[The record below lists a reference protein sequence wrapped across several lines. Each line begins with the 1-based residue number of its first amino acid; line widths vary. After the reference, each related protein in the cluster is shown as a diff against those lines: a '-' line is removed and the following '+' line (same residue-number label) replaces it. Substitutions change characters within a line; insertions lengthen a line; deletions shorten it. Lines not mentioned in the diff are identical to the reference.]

1 MSTAIWNPSHEALL
15 RRKYFDWSEDVEDS
29 IQMPENEQTV
39 QYPDDDELEDDYSTS
54 EHHNMIQNP
63 EEILSADMIDA
74 GSNDAAENTEDEI
87 TQFSQ
92 DSIFDKDND
101 FQDYNTTESDE
112 APPFNNEAVCVRNSE
127 IYLDHVETPEVT
139 GQSHTCPEN
148 DVCLYC
154 VDRVIDTEFAWRQ
167 FCQER
172 DQEIHH
178 YNLFGQPV
186 YEPSGTSPSESLAV
200 ILSPK
205 QLFPDPEDHHI
216 TSVLNRPRVFLD
228 PVCVDVTQSNLHLRG
243 SKLMKSVRGKA
254 YKCYSPHGTWQW
266 EAEGQDIVYAPDDA
280 RSYCLPETAVAAG
293 FLETMH
299 IRAQKEVNGR
309 DVTLTLPQPSSLPQK
324 LSWNPS
330 PSPLSKCHLEA
341 RAEVLDPPKPVAE
354 DEGLSSEVQIST
366 LDPVHASGILAV
378 VKTKSAAQRK
388 SRPIRAV
395 LPNHSDEKRDELRLS
410 FFPPFI
416 DPDIK
421 ISKRARVGE
430 KIKKWVDKSFR
441 RFWEGKCEG

>member
-1 MSTAIWNPSHEALL
+1 MSTAILNPSHEALL
-15 RRKYFDWSEDVEDS
+15 RRDYFDWSEDVEDS
-29 IQMPENEQTV
+29 IQMPENEQIA
-39 QYPDDDELEDDYSTS
+39 QYANDDEQEDDYPTS
-54 EHHNMIQNP
+54 EPHNRIQNQ

-74 GSNDAAENTEDEI
+74 GSNDAAETTEDEM

-101 FQDYNTTESDE
+101 FDDYDTTESDE
-112 APPFNNEAVCVRNSE
+112 ALHLDDGAVCVENSE
-127 IYLDHVETPEVT
+127 IYLDHAGTQEVT
-139 GQSHTCPEN
+139 GHSHTCPDN
-148 DVCLYC
+148 DVCLHC

-186 YEPSGTSPSESLAV
+186 YEPSGTLPSESLTV

-205 QLFPDPEDHHI
+205 KLFPDPEDHHI
-216 TSVLNRPRVFLD
+216 TSILNRARVFLD

-243 SKLMKSVRGKA
+243 SKLMESVRGKA
-254 YKCYSPHGTWQW
+254 YKCYSPHGTWQG
-266 EAEGQDIVYAPDDA
+266 ETERQDVVYAPDDA
-280 RSYCLPETAVAAG
+280 RLYCLPETAVAAG

-299 IRAQKEVNGR
+299 IREQKEVNER
-309 DVTLTLPQPSSLPQK
+309 DAILTLPEPSGLPRK

-341 RAEVLDPPKPVAE
+341 RAEVLDPPKPVVE
-354 DEGLSSEVQIST
+354 DEDLSSEVQIST
-366 LDPVHASGILAV
+366 LDPVHSSGILAV
-378 VKTKSAAQRK
+378 VKTKSAAQRR

-395 LPNHSDEKRDELRLS
+395 PPDHSGEKRDELRLS

-421 ISKRARVGE
+421 ISKRARVRE
-430 KIKKWVDKSFR
+430 KIKKWVGKSFR